1 MHTNNVTKNQT
12 KISKTKINEMCIG
25 ETAVEA

>member
-1 MHTNNVTKNQT
+1 MHTNNQKPNYKNQQN
-12 KISKTKINEMCIG
+12 KINEMCIG